1 MLIKRCGYVYEKEK
15 NIVRKL
21 LHTRIVVFLEH
32 YLPQNLLLNCLSII
46 LDYFHRSLFIFH
58 LPVGIFPVLSSL
70 TLLTTI
76 RNKTGNIL
84 NYQTK
89 SIHILTTD
97 KIDSL

>member
-1 MLIKRCGYVYEKEK
+1 MLIKKMWICIWERKEYCEK
-15 NIVRKL
+15 IIAHSYCRVSRTL
-21 LHTRIVVFLEH
+21 S
-32 YLPQNLLLNCLSII
+32 PQNLLLNRLSII
-46 LDYFHRSLFIFH
+46 LDYFHRSLFTVH

-97 KIDSL
+97 